1 MSAVAAHR
9 TPPVRDRI
17 RAAIERALPWF
28 DRDEEERR
36 RAAFDRELARSK
48 AVRAKATATIQQ
60 GYREYADRMR
70 K

>member
-1 MSAVAAHR
+1 MNAVAVSR
-9 TPPVRDRI
+9 TPRVRSRL
-17 RAAIERALPWF
+17 RALIEAVLPWF

-60 GYREYADRMR
+60 GYREYAERMR